1 MQTDEALRTDRYVS
15 TRGDVGPEGRAVA
28 FDRVLLDGLAPD
40 GGLYVPQAWPD
51 LSALA
56 ARAGELSYAD
66 LSAGVLALFVGDALS
81 SDVVRQATADAAAS
95 FSAPDTT
102 PLVEIEPGLWL
113 LELFHGPTLAF
124 KDCAMQ
130 LLAPLT
136 RAALAQ
142 TGDRLLALTATS
154 GDTGAAAVNA
164 FANVD
169 GVDLV
174 VFHPAGRV
182 SPAQRR
188 QMTTCLAP
196 NVLNISVRGDFD
208 DCQRLV
214 KALSVDPRLRERRR
228 VSTVNSINWCRLAGQ
243 VPYYLRAA
251 ARVGGRARFVVPTGN
266 LGDAFAGWAAMRGG
280 AGVESLLAVV
290 NANDALARA
299 LESGVY
305 ERRAAQATSS
315 VAMDVQAPSN
325 FERLFFESCGRD
337 AAATRAFFESF
348 ADTGR
353 AVMPD
358 DVRAAATRDL
368 AVTSTS
374 QADTAEEIGR
384 TYKATGRHICPH
396 TAVALHAA
404 RRLPRDGAPIVVMAT
419 AHPAKFP
426 EAVGAAAGAPVD
438 IPEALARFDAMPE
451 RLEEF
456 DADLESLVAR
466 VLKQLG

>member
-1 MQTDEALRTDRYVS
+1 MQTDPTLRSDRYLS
-15 TRGDVGPEGRAVA
+15 TRGGAHGAS

-40 GGLYVPQAWPD
+40 GGLYVPEAWPD
-51 LSALA
+51 LTALA
-56 ARAGELSYAD
+56 AQAGELSYAD
-66 LSAGVLALFVGDALS
+66 LTAQVVSLFVGDALPG
-81 SDVVRQATADAAAS
+81 DVVRQAAADAAGS
-95 FSAPDTT
+95 FNVPETT

-136 RAALAQ
+136 SAALAR
-142 TGDRLLALTATS
+142 TGDCLLALTATS

-164 FANVD
+164 FADVD
-169 GVDLV
+169 RVDLV
-174 VFHPAGRV
+174 VFHPLGRV
-182 SPAQRR
+182 SEAQRR
-188 QMTTCLAP
+188 QMTTCQAS
-196 NVLNISVRGDFD
+196 NVLNIAVRGDFD

-214 KALSVDPRLRERRR
+214 KALSAEPRLRDRRR

-251 ARVGGRARFVVPTGN
+251 AHVGGRARFVVPTGN
-266 LGDAFAGWAAMRGG
+266 LGDAFAGWVAMRCGV
-280 AGVESLLAVV
+280 GVESLLAVV

-305 ERRAAQATSS
+305 ERRVAQATSS

-337 AAATRAFFESF
+337 AVATRAFFESF
-348 ADTGR
+348 ADRGR
-353 AVMPD
+353 AEMPE
-358 DVRAAATRDL
+358 DVRLAATDKL
-368 AVTSTS
+368 ASTSTS
-374 QADTAEEIGR
+374 EAETVEEIGR
-384 TYKATGRHICPH
+384 TYAATGRHICPH

-404 RRLPRDGAPIVVMAT
+404 RQLPRDGAPIVVMAT

-426 EAVGAAAGAPVD
+426 EAVGAASGAPVA
-438 IPEALARFDAMPE
+438 IPEELARFDTMPE
-451 RLEEF
+451 RLDVL
-456 DADLESLVAR
+456 DADLESLVTR
-466 VLKQLG
+466 VLKQLD